1 MFKGA
6 SNALVRLDTPF
17 SFMTDYVDSDYSNL
31 RDDELQGQVLTV
43 DLNLFSTNHPTMTS
57 EITILT
63 AIKNTGNDLNIIG

>member
-31 RDDELQGQVLTV
+31 RDDELQG
-43 DLNLFSTNHPTMTS
+43 
-57 EITILT
+57 
-63 AIKNTGNDLNIIG
+63 